1 MIICDTAPLVAAAL
15 FRDPDHRR
23 CVDLFTGLRLAN
35 REMLLPAPI
44 IAEVGYL
51 LAAKAGSHVEATFLR
66 SVAAGDFVPVELLS
80 EDYERMAALVEQYA
94 DLPLGTSDASVIAL
108 AERLNV
114 TEVATLDLRHFTI
127 VRPRHVQALTL
138 LPEV

>member
-15 FRDPDHRR
+15 YRDPDHRR
-23 CVDLFTGLRLAN
+23 CVDLFTGLRLAS

-51 LAAKAGSHVEATFLR
+51 LAARAGAQVEAAFLR
-66 SVAAGDFVPVELLS
+66 SVAEGDFTPIELTAA
-80 EDYERMAALVEQYA
+80 DYDRMANLVEQYS

-114 TEVATLDLRHFTI
+114 AEVATLDLRHFTV

-138 LPEV
+138 LPEP

>member
-1 MIICDTAPLVAAAL
+1 VVAAAL
-15 FRDPDHRR
+15 LRDPDHRR

-44 IAEVGYL
+44 IAEIGYL
-51 LAAKAGSHVEATFLR
+51 LNREAGAHAEAVFLR
-66 SVAAGDFVPVELLS
+66 SIAARDFIAVDLEL

-108 AERLNV
+108 AERLDI
-114 TEVATLDLRHFTI
+114 TEVATLDLRHFRV
-127 VRPRHVQALTL
+127 VRPHHVHALTL
-138 LPEV
+138 LPD